1 MEVRPYKA
9 AEIAGRESVME
20 GADMRISALTLDAGQ
35 CIPWHFHTEITD
47 SFVCLEGP
55 MVVET
60 RAPRAEHVLQPG
72 ERCEVPPNVAHYVHG
87 LNDGAFKFLTIQGV
101 GVYDNIPVGGE
112 RAD

>member
-9 AEIAGRESVME
+9 AEIAGRGSVME
-20 GADMRISALTLDAGQ
+20 GADMRVSVLTLDAGQ

>member
-1 MEVRPYKA
+1 MEVRPYEQ
-9 AEIAGRESVME
+9 AEIAARESVME
-20 GADMRISALTLDAGQ
+20 GEDMRVSVLTLAENQ

-60 RAPRAEHVLQPG
+60 RAPRAEHILGPG

-87 LNDGAFKFLTIQGV
+87 VNDGAFKFLIIQGV

-112 RAD
+112 RRD